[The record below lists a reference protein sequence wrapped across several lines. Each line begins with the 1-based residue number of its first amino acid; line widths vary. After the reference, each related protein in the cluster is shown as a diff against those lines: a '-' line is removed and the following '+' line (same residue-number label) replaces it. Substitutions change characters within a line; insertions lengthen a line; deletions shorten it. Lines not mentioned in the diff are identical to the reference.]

1 MVRGCNS
8 LQVLHALKDSA
19 GFTLPDL
26 AGVVRAAERE
36 VAEEEQRERRV
47 QQKEAARHRMM
58 NEAERREM
66 PVEMLAS
73 ASSEAGAE
81 PGDGTQPPVM
91 SLQEAVADVRC
102 KIAVQL
108 LLVQV
113 RATSPETR
121 AEGLWVSVEDAGLAG

>member
-1 MVRGCNS
+1 M
-8 LQVLHALKDSA
+8 
-19 GFTLPDL
+19 PDL

-36 VAEEEQRERRV
+36 LAEEEQRERRV

-73 ASSEAGAE
+73 ASSETPDADAAGDAQK
-81 PGDGTQPPVM
+81 TPVM

-113 RATSPETR
+113 WGFGFRAWS
-121 AEGLWVSVEDAGLAG
+121 LALPKP